1 MPRKPKT
8 LTMTLVECPDLP
20 QSSEVFHS
28 LPESLVGWKLASKP
42 LARFMAGA
50 SAAGVRP
57 VKMCMPWSSALLLP
71 DFWWLG
77 WSLAGVG
84 HQGQMLLSSQP

>member
-1 MPRKPKT
+1 
-8 LTMTLVECPDLP
+8 MTLVEFPDLP
-20 QSSEVFHS
+20 QSREVLHS
-28 LPESLVGWKLASKP
+28 LLESLVGWKLASKA

-50 SAAGVRP
+50 SAAGERP
-57 VKMCMPWSSALLLP
+57 VRMCMPWSSALLLL

-84 HQGQMLLSSQP
+84 RQDQMLLNLQPW

>member
-1 MPRKPKT
+1 
-8 LTMTLVECPDLP
+8 MTLVEFPDLP
-20 QSSEVFHS
+20 QSSEVLLS
-28 LPESLVGWKLASKP
+28 LLESSVGWKLASKH

-50 SAAGVRP
+50 SAAGERL

-84 HQGQMLLSSQP
+84 RQDLMLLNLQPWSAM